1 MPCTPSRTA
10 LSGHVLACL
19 VATVTLAGPFP
30 AALAGDAVILDHRG
44 PDVDYRGPGIDHRRP
59 HRPPP
64 FGIRDPQQFDPVR
77 DVDVGVI
84 LPPEQLEHWRSNYV
98 PDSYRLNGYDGVRQG
113 EANVCRHDDGSR
125 SYSSSGMTCED
136 GNANPPG
143 GRTWSTK

>member
-1 MPCTPSRTA
+1 MQRKTFRPA
-10 LSGHVLACL
+10 ISGCFLASLL
-19 VATVTLAGPFP
+19 VAATLPAPSSDAMAGES
-30 AALAGDAVILDHRG
+30 VILEHRG
-44 PDVDYRGPGIDHRRP
+44 PALN
-59 HRPPP
+59 HRPPPRFPP

-98 PDSYRLNGYDGVRQG
+98 PDSYRLNGYDGVSEG
-113 EANVCRHDDGSR
+113 DANVCRHNDGSR

-136 GNANPPG
+136 GDANPPG

>member
-1 MPCTPSRTA
+1 MQRTIFRPTISGCFLAALVAMTMLPA
-10 LSGHVLACL
+10 LSC
-19 VATVTLAGPFP
+19 VATASES
-30 AALAGDAVILDHRG
+30 VILEHRS
-44 PDVDYRGPGIDHRRP
+44 PDLNY
-59 HRPPP
+59 HRPPPRFPP
-64 FGIRDPQQFDPVR
+64 FGIRNPQQFDPVR

-98 PDSYRLNGYDGVRQG
+98 PDSYRLNGYDDVRKG
-113 EANVCRHDDGSR
+113 EANVCRHRDGSR